1 MNCKFRVNGE
11 TEGAGCPPRR
21 RKRIDYTNRREF
33 VIMNKYIFLQGAP
46 RGEGIQKIHTEE
58 LQKQQKGDIL

>member
-1 MNCKFRVNGE
+1 ME
-11 TEGAGCPPRR
+11 EAGRPPRR
-21 RKRIDYTNRREF
+21 RQRIDYTNKREF